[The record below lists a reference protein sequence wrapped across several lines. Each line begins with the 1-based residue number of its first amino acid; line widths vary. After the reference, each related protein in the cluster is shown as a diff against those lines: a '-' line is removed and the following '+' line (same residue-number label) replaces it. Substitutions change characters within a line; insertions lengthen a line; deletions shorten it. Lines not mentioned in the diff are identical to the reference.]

1 MLVRKLYNS
10 DNDLEILV
18 IIGINVI
25 RSCKE
30 MVSELDCSLNI
41 FEVWNLVFKSM
52 CKKDLKVRL
61 INYFFISIG
70 FNEVK
75 ILYGLVRKFYD
86 LEIVLIE

>member
-1 MLVRKLYNS
+1 
-10 DNDLEILV
+10 
-18 IIGINVI
+18 
-25 RSCKE
+25 

-52 CKKDLKVRL
+52 CKKDLMVRL

-86 LEIVLIE
+86 LEIVLIEQLDIL